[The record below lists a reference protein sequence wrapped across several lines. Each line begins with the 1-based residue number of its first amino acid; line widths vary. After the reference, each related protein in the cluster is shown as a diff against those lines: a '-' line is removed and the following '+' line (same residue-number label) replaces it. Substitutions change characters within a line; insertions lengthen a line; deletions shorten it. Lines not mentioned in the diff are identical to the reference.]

1 VPKLGDISSVWNT
14 VRELNVGDIRDEAER
29 AVSIIIIGERD
40 ARTPI
45 VRALRGQAERFPA
58 RSAPSHRDVLVEY
71 DLSLTRER
79 QPEIQQGTLI
89 ILALDGNTTP
99 SPELERV
106 ADKLSLVPVPL
117 VGVCLNAVRLPLM
130 ANEREPD
137 LGPIPLI
144 FSEAQT
150 HEQIADDVVPKLVEH
165 LPEEF
170 RIAAARQLPG
180 FRDAVSRALIADTSF
195 SNASFALTSSLPELI
210 PILNI
215 PLNAADMLVLTKNQA
230 LLVYKLGLANGAPP
244 DFQAQLREIMPVIG
258 TGFLWRQMARQ
269 LIGLIPGLGLVPKVA
284 VAYGGTY
291 ATGQAAALWYSK
303 GEAISPARL
312 NELRKQAMA
321 VGLQRARELIA
332 RRKNAPSTELAPPG
346 TGARVSALQR
356 IRGLL
361 PGGKHD
367 GSSTDDT
374 KDE

>member
-1 VPKLGDISSVWNT
+1 MPKLGDISSVWNT
-14 VRELNVGDIRDEAER
+14 IRELNVGDIREEAEK

-45 VRALRGQAERFPA
+45 VRALRGQAERYPA
-58 RSAPSHRDVLVEY
+58 RPASSHRDVLVEY

-79 QPEIQQGTLI
+79 QPDIQQGTLI
-89 ILALDGNTTP
+89 ILALDGNTMP
-99 SPELERV
+99 SPEIERV

-137 LGPIPLI
+137 LGPIPII
-144 FSEAQT
+144 FSPAQT
-150 HEQIADDVVPKLVEH
+150 SEEIAEDVVPKLAEH
-165 LPEEF
+165 LPDDF
-170 RIAAARQLPG
+170 KLAAARQIAG
-180 FRDAVSRALIADTSF
+180 FRDAISRALIADTSF
-195 SNASFALTSSLPELI
+195 SNATFALTSSLPELI

-230 LLVYKLGLANGAPP
+230 LMVYKIGLANGAPP

-258 TGFLWRQMARQ
+258 SGFLWRQMARQ
-269 LIGLIPGLGLVPKVA
+269 LIGLIPGFGLVPKVA

-303 GEAISPARL
+303 GEALSPARL
-312 NELRKQAMA
+312 NQLRKQAMA
-321 VGLQRARELIA
+321 MGVQRARELVT
-332 RRKNAPSTELAPPG
+332 RRKKTTSTELAPRE
-346 TGARVSALQR
+346 TVARVSPLRR
-356 IRGLL
+356 IRRLL
-361 PGGKHD
+361 PGGKNIPPIA
-367 GSSTDDT
+367 DT